1 MVRMIGA
8 AGLGGLLLLGVVPA
22 ALADDVTDQINEA
35 LKAYEKK
42 DYSTASTALDAA
54 ASLLRQMKGEALK
67 TLLPDAQPGWE
78 AAEVEVTAMGAAL
91 MGGATTVT
99 RRYTKGDEHVEI
111 SILSDSPMV
120 QGMAAL
126 FTAAATGPDNK
137 LVIIDGRKVT
147 YTKSENAYQTII
159 ANKSMVKVEG
169 SKGVDD
175 ATLRTYLKGIKF
187 AELEKAAQ

>member
-1 MVRMIGA
+1 MMRFVA
-8 AGLGGLLLLGVVPA
+8 AGVGGLLLIGAVSA

-35 LKAYEKK
+35 LKAYQKK
-42 DYSTASTALDAA
+42 DYVTASAALDAA
-54 ASLLRQMKGEALK
+54 ASLLRQMKGDSLK
-67 TLLPDAQPGWE
+67 TVLPDALSGWE
-78 AAEVEVTAMGAAL
+78 AGEVEVSAMGAAM

-126 FTAAATGPDNK
+126 FTAAASGPDNK

-147 YTKSENAYQTII
+147 YSKSENSYQTIV
-159 ANKSMVKVEG
+159 ANKSLVKVEA

-175 ATLRTYLKGIKF
+175 ATLRNYVKGIKF